1 MGESSPVL
9 GVSSQ
14 LHYVQTRD
22 GRRLRTMTSG
32 RPADTLVVLEA
43 GLGVSGLYWTLVQAL
58 LPAHVCAVAY
68 ERSGYGGSDVTADP
82 RDLNSLASDL
92 EDVIDKYPHRRL
104 VLVGHSWGGPI
115 VRTVAARRVAA
126 GSVVS
131 GVVLV
136 DHTDENADYLL
147 TESMRKTFSTLA
159 AVTVLLAR
167 VGLMRPLSA
176 LAMRGLPREV
186 RRATREATYSRA
198 SARTAAAEMVHV
210 VDGLTE
216 LRRHP
221 PVLEQVPVHVISAQ
235 RTGFLDRSHRADL
248 MTAHRI
254 TADSFSM
261 GRFVPAPESNH
272 MVPICEPELIAEQI
286 RLLV

>member
-1 MGESSPVL
+1 M
-9 GVSSQ
+9 
-14 LHYVQTRD
+14 HFVQTRD
-22 GRRLRTMTSG
+22 GRRLRAITSG

-43 GLGVSGLYWTLVQAL
+43 GVGASGLCWAGVQAL
-58 LPAHVCAVAY
+58 LPAHVWTVAY
-68 ERSGYGGSDVTADP
+68 DRSGYGGSDVATGP

-115 VRTVAARRVAA
+115 IRTVAARRVAA

-131 GVVLV
+131 GLVLV
-136 DHTDENADYLL
+136 DQTDENADHLL
-147 TESMRKTFSTLA
+147 TESMRKTFSAMA
-159 AVTVLLAR
+159 AVTVPLAR
-167 VGLMRPLSA
+167 IGSTRPLSA

-186 RRATREATYSRA
+186 RRATGDATFSRT
-198 SARTAAAEMVHV
+198 SARTAAAEMIHV

-221 PVLEQVPVHVISAQ
+221 PFLEQVPVHVISGQ
-235 RTGFLDRSHRADL
+235 RATFLDRSRRVDL
-248 MTAHRI
+248 VTAHRI

-261 GRFVPAPESNH
+261 GRFVPAPKSNH
-272 MVPICEPELIAEQI
+272 MVPISEPELIAAQI
-286 RLLV
+286 LLLA